1 MKVLRNL
8 SEKLGAK
15 FPSTIRG
22 YSMAKFACL
31 NDASWEVFEGEVSPV
46 EGQSVRQKDKKRRK
60 RKGKKS
66 LKENK
71 KPIDIGHFLV
81 EKSPNFDFCA
91 CLGKCV
97 VKHDASGKKGM
108 LSCCKC
114 YFKKIRANLA
124 HIQSANL

>member
-1 MKVLRNL
+1 ME
-8 SEKLGAK
+8 S
-15 FPSTIRG
+15 
-22 YSMAKFACL
+22 
-31 NDASWEVFEGEVSPV
+31 
-46 EGQSVRQKDKKRRK
+46 QSVQQKDKKRRK

-81 EKSPNFDFCA
+81 EKSPRILISVHAWANMT
-91 CLGKCV
+91 V